1 MIPTPAPK
9 RFLFLQGPVSP
20 LFQEV
25 GAALRALG
33 HKAHR
38 INLHWG
44 DRLFWRGPGATD
56 YRGTLEAWPAF
67 IAGFLD
73 RHRITHIVLLGE
85 QRAYHKIAIAAAAE
99 RQIEVVATDMGYIR
113 PDWIVLERDGL
124 NAASQF
130 TRDPDTII
138 RTGAALP
145 PPDLV
150 VRYRDSFPLMAAWDV
165 AYNIAALARWP
176 RFRHYRHHQIYHPL
190 PFYAGM
196 VWRLIR
202 RSSENL
208 RADAVLQRVTGTG
221 PLFLMA
227 MQMENDFSIRAYSR
241 YTDMDTPLR
250 EITQS
255 FAHHAPANTHL
266 LIKAHPLDPG
276 LKNWGRRVKKLAK
289 EFGLEGR
296 LHYLGGGN
304 LGQIVE
310 QVQGVVTVNSTVGL
324 RAIMG
329 QTPTFCL
336 GEALYRLPGLVFSG
350 TLDEFWTQGAPP
362 DEALREG
369 FLRSVAHSLHIRGVY
384 HAREGRAVAMHGM
397 VQRLHEGIL
406 NRPVPEALDP
416 ETEGATAGFWPPR
429 PKGSFA
435 VPVVASS
442 SVTQGAPP
450 PAPPPG

>member
-25 GAALRALG
+25 GSALRALG

-67 IAGFLD
+67 IASFLD

-208 RADAVLQRVTGTG
+208 RADAVLKAVTGTG

-350 TLDEFWTQGAPP
+350 TLDEFWTKGAPP

-429 PKGSFA
+429 PKGPFA
-435 VPVVASS
+435 VPVVAGS

-450 PAPPPG
+450 PAPPLG